1 MITNTT
7 KKGWVFHAIR
17 VLEIAK
23 EKIVPITQ
31 RLSLIVSIES
41 LDSSTSHLHLGC
53 KVLKTCLLFL
63 E

>member
-7 KKGWVFHAIR
+7 KEGWVFHAIR
-17 VLEIAK
+17 VLEIVK

-31 RLSLIVSIES
+31 RLSLIVSIEN

-53 KVLKTCLLFL
+53 KVFKCVCFF
-63 E
+63 

>member
-7 KKGWVFHAIR
+7 KEGWVFHAIR
-17 VLEIAK
+17 VLEIVK

-31 RLSLIVSIES
+31 RLSLIVSIKN

-53 KVLKTCLLFL
+53 KVF
-63 E
+63 